1 MISATAR
8 ALRTAG
14 WVSAGIARDWKPLLI
29 SSWMRAASRP
39 QTRWLFHQDMTSF
52 SVRARWT
59 GVEGRRSSWKSWKS
73 ASKISG
79 RSPGRMWICAWRP
92 WRRPFREELYL
103 PRRVRGP
110 RDLAPLA
117 REAAARAGVVVRFGK
132 RRIRPEYGTEERGK
146 RGWAELS
153 A

>member
-52 SVRARWT
+52 STRARWT

-73 ASKISG
+73 SSKISG

-92 WRRPFREELYL
+92 WREELYL
-103 PRRVRGP
+103 PRRGGGP

-117 REAAARAGVVVRFGK
+117 REAAARAGEVGRFGLMF
-132 RRIRPEYGTEERGK
+132 IRPEYGTEERGK
-146 RGWAELS
+146 WGWAELS
-153 A
+153 G